1 MSGPGHWSDAPPDR
15 IVTMPPCPSLNKLW
29 SRVPG
34 KARGIRSPEYRAWL
48 LVSWLGGAAPVGR
61 RPATI
66 DCRFNVLIEVPISR
80 RDSDNWVKATMDLL
94 EHVGALTN
102 DGNQHELI
110 VRPMPRADV
119 AVALWCLP
127 GMDGVRSRR
136 RPGGGRGGGR
146 AAGAGRMSP
155 VKGKRAALTWK
166 LPA

>member
-34 KARGIRSPEYRAWL
+34 KARVRSPEYRAWL
-48 LVSWLGGAAPVGR
+48 LVAGWEVRRQLVGALP
-61 RPATI
+61 I
-66 DCRFNVLIEVPISR
+66 DCRFNVIIEVPVSR

-110 VRPMPRADV
+110 VRPTARADV

-127 GMDGVRSRR
+127 GMDGVRKQAA
-136 RPGGGRGGGR
+136 PRGGGQR
-146 AAGAGRMSP
+146 AGRVRAMKP
-155 VKGKRAALTWK
+155 KGKRAALTWK